1 MRGGRTDT
9 IFALASGAGR
19 AGVAVL
25 RISGARAGP
34 LLDALCG
41 RRPPPRRAVLRA
53 LRDDAGGLLD
63 RGLVLWMPGP
73 ASYTGEDTAELH
85 VHGGRAV
92 VDAVALALADLG
104 ARAAEPGEFTR
115 RAFLNGRLALTEA
128 EAVADLVAADTSAQ
142 RVAALAQLDGALER
156 LYRRW
161 TDAIRLLLA
170 QQEALIDF
178 PDEDLP
184 PDEAASVIAGCAAV
198 QAEIAAHLADAGRGE
213 KLREGLVFAV
223 TGAPNVGKS
232 TLVNALAGR
241 EVAIVAATPGTTR
254 DVLEA
259 RAVFGGVPV
268 TLLDTA
274 GLRATEDA
282 VEAEGVRRARA
293 RAAAADVVLTVRV
306 AADGGA
312 SADADL
318 PADGSRTTIR
328 VASKADLA
336 GPAFLDADL
345 GGAIAVSAATGAGMA
360 ALRARL
366 DDVARALTAQA
377 GPPSLGN
384 ARQRGA
390 LAEAAAALLAAS
402 AAALGELGAE
412 ELRHAM
418 AAIGRLTG
426 DVDVEQ
432 VLDTVFARFCIGK

>member
-1 MRGGRTDT
+1 MRGGRSDT

-25 RISGARAGP
+25 RISGAQAGR

-41 RRPPPRRAVLRA
+41 KRPSPRRAVLRS
-53 LRDDAGGLLD
+53 LRDGAGGLLD

-161 TDAIRLLLA
+161 ADAIRLLLA

-184 PDEAASVIAGCAAV
+184 TDEAASVIAGCASV

-293 RAAAADVVLTVRV
+293 RAAAADVVLAVRV
-306 AADGGA
+306 AGGGDP
-312 SADADL
+312 ADAEL
-318 PADGSRTTIR
+318 PAAESRTTIR
-328 VASKADLA
+328 IASKADLVEPALRDA
-336 GPAFLDADL
+336 GH
-345 GGAIAVSAATGAGMA
+345 GGALAVSAATGSGMA

-366 DDVARALTAQA
+366 DHVARALTAQA

-402 AAALGELGAE
+402 AADLGELRGE
-412 ELRHAM
+412 DLRRAL